1 MRVVT
6 FDTAWSPVSHKKE
19 DDCGVTWYPVNKK
32 KNHKITKITK
42 LKGKIYKN
50 ELKSRMLEQPVK
62 YWKGNKR
69 KKRLKNLAVKKI
81 YEKLSFKKI

>member
-1 MRVVT
+1 
-6 FDTAWSPVSHKKE
+6 
-19 DDCGVTWYPVNKK
+19 
-32 KNHKITKITK
+32 
-42 LKGKIYKN
+42 
-50 ELKSRMLEQPVK
+50 MLEQPVK